1 MDILVRYNK
10 ELKSSKIRKAEE
22 IAQKYKR
29 YPKGSIQTVKFT
41 EINTDLFDLLSLVSH
56 YLQTVFE
63 INGQHIYI
71 AEALKI
77 MECSLSESK
86 EACRECPYFRDY
98 QLLANQLQQ
107 KSIDYSMWYK
117 IMNDYNHLVVE
128 ENRGYLII
136 DTEKFID
143 EITRQA
149 KLLGLLCNEFVS
161 PHLNTLQTLSSFVK
175 LKRKEE
181 KGEEPEERL
190 IMSKQFQQR
199 LSPKNRQALIKEK
212 LSQEITI
219 SSDDQAFPFEA
230 QNISVYVETKNIHL
244 YFTLIPKEG
253 IEREQPHLYHL
264 TVNLPDNIAVNTR
277 METLIQKQKDFYL
290 FSFIFCFPSIKM
302 IENIEDISIKINE
315 PTEHAEEPYDYLY
328 I

>member
-29 YPKGSIQTVKFT
+29 YPKGSLQTVKFT
-41 EINTDLFDLLSLVSH
+41 EINTDLFDFLSLVSR
-56 YLQTVFE
+56 YLQTVLE
-63 INGQHIYI
+63 IEGQNIYI

-77 MECSLSESK
+77 MQCSLSETK
-86 EACRECPYFRDY
+86 ESCRECPYFRDY

-128 ENRGYLII
+128 ENKGYLII

-149 KLLGLLCNEFVS
+149 KLLGLLCNKFVS
-161 PHLNTLQTLSSFVK
+161 PRLNTLQTLSSFVK

-181 KGEEPEERL
+181 KDEEPEERF
-190 IMSKQFQQR
+190 IMSKQLQQR
-199 LSPKNRQALIKEK
+199 LSPKNRQARIKEK

-219 SSDDQAFPFEA
+219 SSDDKAFPFEA
-230 QNISVYVETKNIHL
+230 KNISLHIEAKNIHL
-244 YFTLIPKEG
+244 YFTLMPKEG
-253 IEREQPHLYHL
+253 IKREQPHLYYL
-264 TVNLPDNIAVNTR
+264 TMNLPDNIAVSTR
-277 METLIQKQKDFYL
+277 METLIQKQKVFHL
-290 FSFIFCFPSIKM
+290 FSFIFYFPSIKRIES
-302 IENIEDISIKINE
+302 IENISIKINE
-315 PTEHAEEPYDYLY
+315 PSEQEEPYDYLY